1 MKSPTPDKE
10 EQEEVIPLLKRTLAL
25 LLLLS
30 MASPG
35 QRMRP
40 AHRGEPRESRGGQAQ
55 GTQGGQDRFGDY
67 PEDDS
72 IKGLIKTRSDL
83 EMMRICHSLSN
94 FQKARNW
101 TRKILKIKV
110 LKQPGEKLIEEFN
123 TDELDPSWK
132 GLKSEFTSNS
142 DFHGFYDPGDYKI
155 QCPPGGRFAG
165 GRDADDRRSIRPHLA
180 VFF

>member
-30 MASPG
+30 MAVLGSGCGLLTEESQEKVEADKPK
-35 QRMRP
+35 
-40 AHRGEPRESRGGQAQ
+40 EPKVAKI
-55 GTQGGQDRFGDY
+55 TFGDY

-72 IKGLIKTRSDL
+72 IKGLIKTRSHFGKD
-83 EMMRICHSLSN
+83 EDISLS
-94 FQKARNW
+94 FKLPKGQKLD
-101 TRKILKIKV
+101 TKILKIKV

-132 GLKSEFTSNS
+132 GLKLEFTSNS

-155 QCPPGGRFAG
+155 QVLRGE
-165 GRDADDRRSIRPHLA
+165 DLLA
-180 VFF
+180 EGTLTIVDQ